1 MGIHV
6 VRTGAVRRQL
16 ACGTS
21 CPTGPRLDNQSTL
34 HLVDISTIFPGGLQY
49 PNGPSIAALE
59 TCLASAALTDA
70 SAATRCW
77 AVPRLRR
84 CCTFATP
91 EAERST
97 PRFLRCRSSALGSA
111 EGSDDAVGQ
120 R

>member
-1 MGIHV
+1 M
-6 VRTGAVRRQL
+6 Q
-16 ACGTS
+16 
-21 CPTGPRLDNQSTL
+21 N
-34 HLVDISTIFPGGLQY
+34 

-77 AVPRLRR
+77 AVPRLCR

-97 PRFLRCRSSALGSA
+97 PLLEVSQQRLGVR
-111 EGSDDAVGQ
+111 GRVG
-120 R
+120 